1 MKRILLDKVEVEAKE
16 PNSAM
21 RKYVRVQLIR
31 NSKMVSAFVSS
42 EENRQVGQEITL
54 AGHSGLCQSLIPAHT
69 SQIGVRVSQTD
80 RQRRKR
86 ILFLCKDD
94 YFYVYEYFARMY
106 VCVPHRCM
114 VPNKSYR
121 WL

>member
-42 EENRQVGQEITL
+42 EENSYVLVAGVGQRGSER
-54 AGHSGLCQSLIPAHT
+54 LCS
-69 SQIGVRVSQTD
+69 
-80 RQRRKR
+80 
-86 ILFLCKDD
+86 
-94 YFYVYEYFARMY
+94 
-106 VCVPHRCM
+106 
-114 VPNKSYR
+114 
-121 WL
+121 W